1 MRSRN
6 AAMDKLQGL
15 PMAACSLWT
24 DNERSV
30 LAYILEVAMVDAA
43 LIEKMKCNI
52 PSSRGLGITLRILEV
67 KSVHVHFTMDIPASL
82 GNYRGGIHGGT
93 GYFIGE
99 IGCGFATYSF
109 GVNNVCNSATVNF
122 FKAVPCCKADVET
135 EPLHKGRSTA
145 VIRVTTREAATGK
158 MLFQSTHNMFL
169 LGPLKDDE

>member
-1 MRSRN
+1 
-6 AAMDKLQGL
+6 
-15 PMAACSLWT
+15 
-24 DNERSV
+24 
-30 LAYILEVAMVDAA
+30 MVDAA
-43 LIEKMKCNI
+43 RIEKMKCNI
-52 PSSRGLGITLRILEV
+52 PPLAEFRDNIEILEV
-67 KSVHVHFTMDIPASL
+67 KEPGYVHFTMDIPASL

-122 FKAVPCCKADVET
+122 FKAVPCCKVDVET

>member
-1 MRSRN
+1 
-6 AAMDKLQGL
+6 
-15 PMAACSLWT
+15 
-24 DNERSV
+24 
-30 LAYILEVAMVDAA
+30 MVDAA
-43 LIEKMKCNI
+43 FIEKMKCNI
-52 PSSRGLGITLRILEV
+52 PPLAEFRDNIEIIEV
-67 KSVHVHFTMDIPASL
+67 KEPGYVHFTMDIPASL

-122 FKAVPCCKADVET
+122 FKAVPCCKVDVET
-135 EPLHKGRSTA
+135 EHLHKGRSTA